1 MGFWAKT
8 KKEDILM
15 YFFIT
20 LMLLVTMC
28 VSKDLTFLIG
38 AGLFA
43 IADSI
48 DSIDDSIR
56 VKNRKDN

>member
-1 MGFWAKT
+1 
-8 KKEDILM
+8 M
-15 YFFIT
+15 YFLIT
-20 LMLLVTMC
+20 LILLVAMF
-28 VSKDLTFLIG
+28 VSKDLTFLIA

-48 DSIDDSIR
+48 DSIR